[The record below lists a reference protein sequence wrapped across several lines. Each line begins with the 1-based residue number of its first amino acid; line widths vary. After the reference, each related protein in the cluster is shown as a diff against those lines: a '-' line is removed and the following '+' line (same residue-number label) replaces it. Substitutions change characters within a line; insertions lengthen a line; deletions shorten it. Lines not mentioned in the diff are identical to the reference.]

1 MTSRRIVLILLLFS
15 VLLTGCFGAREID
28 QLALVTAV
36 GIDKGSKDGLIKV
49 TTQIARPGDVRGQTG
64 SPAAGTGEPIWT
76 ASAEGE
82 SIFAAI
88 RNLARYSSRRVFWAH
103 NQVVIISE
111 EVARDGIT
119 DVIDFFSRNHELR
132 MRTWVVVTPGKAWE
146 VVATKTG
153 LEIIPGVSIDKVFR
167 YSDIVSEAPRTDM
180 RTLSAAFLS
189 ESTHPVLAKIQ
200 PRRRQISADRNA
212 EFGTNLQIEM
222 AGTAVFKRDKMIGW
236 LNLEQSRGLLWFIH
250 KVESRV
256 IALDC
261 GGGKP
266 LSLEIKNNSFDIT
279 PAYQNGKVSFQINL
293 HAEID
298 LVELGCSPD
307 QSQEEIMQ
315 QLEPHAVERLT
326 HEVQSVVEAAQKTY
340 GVDILELGKVFQ
352 NRYPSE
358 WQMIKGD
365 WEKVFPEAKVS
376 VKVDVHIGSPV
387 LLSKPMRPGK

>member
-1 MTSRRIVLILLLFS
+1 MRRRLVLILLLFS

-88 RNLARYSSRRVFWAH
+88 RNLARYSSRRIFWAH
-103 NQVVIISE
+103 NQVIIISE
-111 EVARDGIT
+111 DVARDGIT

-200 PRRRQISADRNA
+200 ARSRQISADRNS
-212 EFGTNLQIEM
+212 EFGTNPQIEM
-222 AGTAVFKRDKMIGW
+222 AGTAVFKRDKMVGW

-250 KVESRV
+250 KVQSRV

-266 LSLEIKNNSFDIT
+266 LSLEIKNNSFQVT
-279 PAYQNGKVSFQINL
+279 PLYQNSKVSFQIKL

-307 QSQEEIMQ
+307 QSQIEIMQ
-315 QLEPHAVERLT
+315 QLEPHTVELLT
-326 HEVQSVVEAAQKTY
+326 HEVQSVIEAAQKTY

-358 WQMIKGD
+358 WQMIKKD
-365 WEKVFPEAKVS
+365 WDQVFPEAEVS